1 MVLIST
7 ITNCHCSTTLA
18 CSLHRGKGVHF
29 LRLRF
34 LNRSMW
40 KNFFP
45 AVISKNPWL
54 GSRSRIFVFYGTNL
68 YGQTGVGFPR
78 WLCQHIIFWTLCQIC
93 HRGTI
98 RYTAFQLPM
107 LYGKVEGNVS
117 VVLMNITYI
126 VSVALTLILVT
137 KAPFFFKKD

>member
-1 MVLIST
+1 MDSKTNITKIINSLKFIIFLSKPKVVRPKWTDYKGASPYYMVLIST

-45 AVISKNPWL
+45 AVISKKPRL
-54 GSRSRIFVFYGTNL
+54 GSRSRIFMFYGTNL

-93 HRGTI
+93 HR
-98 RYTAFQLPM
+98 A
-107 LYGKVEGNVS
+107 
-117 VVLMNITYI
+117 
-126 VSVALTLILVT
+126 
-137 KAPFFFKKD
+137 